1 MKIDIPI
8 SCGEL
13 VDKLTILEIKGKL
26 ITESDKLYEV
36 KKEFKKLSA
45 TFKILLESNPLV
57 QKYYDELLFINT
69 ELWQIDDEIRECE
82 KNNDFGDN
90 FIKLA
95 RSVYKTNDQ
104 RFHLKND
111 INKLFN
117 SNIKE
122 QKSYKVY

>member
-1 MKIDIPI
+1 MKIEIPI

-26 ITESDKLYEV
+26 ITESEKLNEV
-36 KKEFKKLSA
+36 KKEFRELSI
-45 TFKILLESNPLV
+45 TFKTLLESNPLI
-57 QKYYDELLFINT
+57 QKYYDQLLSINT
-69 ELWQIDDEIRECE
+69 ELWLIEDGIRVCE

-95 RSVYKTNDQ
+95 RSVYKTNDK

-111 INKLFN
+111 VNKLFN

-122 QKSYKVY
+122 QKSYKEY

>member
-1 MKIDIPI
+1 MKIEIPI

-26 ITESDKLYEV
+26 ITESEKLNEV
-36 KKEFKKLSA
+36 KKEFRELSI
-45 TFKILLESNPLV
+45 TFKTLLESNPLI
-57 QKYYDELLFINT
+57 QKYYDQLLNINT
-69 ELWQIDDEIRECE
+69 ELWLIEDEIRVCE

-95 RSVYKTNDQ
+95 RSVYKTNDK

-111 INKLFN
+111 VNKLFN

-122 QKSYKVY
+122 QKSYKEY

>member
-1 MKIDIPI
+1 MKIEIPI

-13 VDKLTILEIKGKL
+13 VDKLTILEIKGQH
-26 ITESDKLYEV
+26 ITESEKLNEV
-36 KKEFKKLSA
+36 KKEFKELSV
-45 TFKILLESNPLV
+45 TFKTLLKSNPLL
-57 QKYYDELLFINT
+57 QKYYDQLLNINT
-69 ELWQIDDEIRECE
+69 ELWLIEDEIRVCE

-95 RSVYKTNDQ
+95 RAVYKTNDQ

-111 INKLFN
+111 VNELFN

-122 QKSYKVY
+122 QKSYKEY

>member
-1 MKIDIPI
+1 MKIEIPI

-13 VDKLTILEIKGKL
+13 VDKLTILEIKGQH
-26 ITESDKLYEV
+26 ITESEKLNEV
-36 KKEFKKLSA
+36 KKEFKELSV
-45 TFKILLESNPLV
+45 TFKTLLKSNPLL
-57 QKYYDELLFINT
+57 QKYYDQLLNINT
-69 ELWQIDDEIRECE
+69 ELWLIEDEIRVCE

-95 RSVYKTNDQ
+95 RSVYKTNDK

-111 INKLFN
+111 VNELFN

-122 QKSYKVY
+122 QKSYKEY

>member
-1 MKIDIPI
+1 MKIEIPI

-13 VDKLTILEIKGKL
+13 VDKLTILEIKGQL
-26 ITESDKLYEV
+26 ITESEKLNEV
-36 KKEFKKLSA
+36 KKEFKELSV
-45 TFKILLESNPLV
+45 TFKTLLKSNPLI
-57 QKYYDELLFINT
+57 QKYYDQLLNINT
-69 ELWQIDDEIRECE
+69 ELWLIEDEIRVCE

-95 RSVYKTNDQ
+95 RSVYKTNDK

-111 INKLFN
+111 VNKLFN

-122 QKSYKVY
+122 QKSYKEY

>member
-1 MKIDIPI
+1 MKIEIPI

-13 VDKLTILEIKGKL
+13 VDKLTILEIKGQH
-26 ITESDKLYEV
+26 ITESEKLNEV
-36 KKEFKKLSA
+36 KKEFKELSV
-45 TFKILLESNPLV
+45 TFKTLLKSNPLI
-57 QKYYDELLFINT
+57 QKYYDQLLNINT
-69 ELWQIDDEIRECE
+69 KLWLIEDEIRVCE

-95 RSVYKTNDQ
+95 RSVYKTNDK

-111 INKLFN
+111 VNKLFN

-122 QKSYKVY
+122 QKSYKEY

>member
-1 MKIDIPI
+1 MKIEIPI

-36 KKEFKKLSA
+36 KKEFMKLSA

-69 ELWQIDDEIRECE
+69 ELWQIEDEIRECE

-111 INKLFN
+111 VNELFN

-122 QKSYKVY
+122 QKSYKEY

>member
-1 MKIDIPI
+1 MKIEIPI

-36 KKEFKKLSA
+36 KKEFNKLSP
-45 TFKILLESNPLV
+45 TFKILLESNSLV

-69 ELWQIDDEIRECE
+69 ELWQIEDEIRECE

>member
-1 MKIDIPI
+1 MKIEIPI

-13 VDKLTILEIKGKL
+13 VDKLTILEIKGQH
-26 ITESDKLYEV
+26 ITESEKLNEV
-36 KKEFKKLSA
+36 KKEFKELSV
-45 TFKILLESNPLV
+45 TFKTLLKSNPLL
-57 QKYYDELLFINT
+57 QKYYDQLLNINT
-69 ELWQIDDEIRECE
+69 KLWLIEDEIRVCE

-95 RSVYKTNDQ
+95 RSVYKTNDK

-111 INKLFN
+111 VNKLFN

-122 QKSYKVY
+122 QKSYKEY

>member
-1 MKIDIPI
+1 MKIEIPI

-36 KKEFKKLSA
+36 KKEFMKLSA

-69 ELWQIDDEIRECE
+69 ELWQIEDEIRECE

>member
-1 MKIDIPI
+1 MKIEIPI

-26 ITESDKLYEV
+26 ITESDKFDEV

-69 ELWQIDDEIRECE
+69 ELWQIEDEIRECE

>member
-1 MKIDIPI
+1 MKIEIPI

-36 KKEFKKLSA
+36 KKEFKKLSV

-69 ELWQIDDEIRECE
+69 ELWQIEDEIRECE
-82 KNNDFGDN
+82 KNNDFGNN

-111 INKLFN
+111 VNKLFN

>member
-1 MKIDIPI
+1 MKIEIPI

-36 KKEFKKLSA
+36 KKEFKKLSV

-57 QKYYDELLFINT
+57 QKYYDELLFLNT
-69 ELWQIDDEIRECE
+69 ELWQIEDEIRECE
-82 KNNDFGDN
+82 KNNDFGNN

-111 INKLFN
+111 VNKLFN

>member
-1 MKIDIPI
+1 MKIEIPI

-45 TFKILLESNPLV
+45 TFKILLESNSLV

-69 ELWQIDDEIRECE
+69 ELWQIEDVNGIVPFLD
-82 KNNDFGDN
+82 K
-90 FIKLA
+90 
-95 RSVYKTNDQ
+95 
-104 RFHLKND
+104 
-111 INKLFN
+111 
-117 SNIKE
+117 
-122 QKSYKVY
+122 

>member
-1 MKIDIPI
+1 MKIEIPI

-36 KKEFKKLSA
+36 KKEFKKLSV
-45 TFKILLESNPLV
+45 TFKMLLESNPLV

-69 ELWQIDDEIRECE
+69 ELWQIEDEIRECE
-82 KNNDFGDN
+82 KNNDFGNN

-111 INKLFN
+111 VNKLFN

>member
-1 MKIDIPI
+1 MKIEIPI

-36 KKEFKKLSA
+36 KKEFKKLSV

-69 ELWQIDDEIRECE
+69 ELWQIEDEIRECE
-82 KNNDFGDN
+82 KNNDFGN
-90 FIKLA
+90 KFIKLA

-111 INKLFN
+111 VNKLFN

>member
-1 MKIDIPI
+1 MKIEIPI

-13 VDKLTILEIKGKL
+13 VDKLTILEIKAKL
-26 ITESDKLYEV
+26 ITESEKLNEV
-36 KKEFKKLSA
+36 KKEFRELSV
-45 TFKILLESNPLV
+45 TFKTLLKSNPLI
-57 QKYYDELLFINT
+57 QKYYDQLLNINT
-69 ELWQIDDEIRECE
+69 KLWLIEDGIRVCE

-111 INKLFN
+111 VNELFN

-122 QKSYKVY
+122 QKSYKEY

>member
-1 MKIDIPI
+1 MKIEIPI

-13 VDKLTILEIKGKL
+13 VDKLTILEIKGQH
-26 ITESDKLYEV
+26 ITESEKLNEV
-36 KKEFKKLSA
+36 KKEFKELSV
-45 TFKILLESNPLV
+45 TFKTLLKSNPLL
-57 QKYYDELLFINT
+57 QKYYDQLLNINT
-69 ELWQIDDEIRECE
+69 ELWLIEDEIRVCE

-95 RSVYKTNDQ
+95 RSVYKTNDK

-111 INKLFN
+111 VNKLFN

-122 QKSYKVY
+122 QKSYKEY

>member
-1 MKIDIPI
+1 MKIEIPI

-69 ELWQIDDEIRECE
+69 ELWQIEDEIRECE

>member
-1 MKIDIPI
+1 MKIEIPI

-45 TFKILLESNPLV
+45 TFKILLESNSLV

-69 ELWQIDDEIRECE
+69 ELWQIEDEIRECE

>member
-1 MKIDIPI
+1 MKIEIPI

-13 VDKLTILEIKGKL
+13 VDKLTILEIKGQH
-26 ITESDKLYEV
+26 ITESEKLNEV
-36 KKEFKKLSA
+36 KKEFKELSV
-45 TFKILLESNPLV
+45 TFKTLLKSNPLI
-57 QKYYDELLFINT
+57 QKYYDQLLNINT
-69 ELWQIDDEIRECE
+69 ELWLIEDEIRVCE

-95 RSVYKTNDQ
+95 RSVYKTNDK

-111 INKLFN
+111 VNKLFN

-122 QKSYKVY
+122 QKSYKEY

>member
-1 MKIDIPI
+1 MKIEIPI

-13 VDKLTILEIKGKL
+13 VDKLSILEIKGKF
-26 ITESDKLYEV
+26 ITESHKLNEIN
-36 KKEFKKLSA
+36 KEFNELNVS
-45 TFKILLESNPLV
+45 FKTLLESNPLI
-57 QKYYDELLFINT
+57 QKYYDELLSVNNK
-69 ELWQIDDEIRECE
+69 LWLIEDEIRVCE

-95 RSVYKTNDQ
+95 RSVYKTNDK

-111 INKLFN
+111 VNKLFN

-122 QKSYKVY
+122 QKSYKEY